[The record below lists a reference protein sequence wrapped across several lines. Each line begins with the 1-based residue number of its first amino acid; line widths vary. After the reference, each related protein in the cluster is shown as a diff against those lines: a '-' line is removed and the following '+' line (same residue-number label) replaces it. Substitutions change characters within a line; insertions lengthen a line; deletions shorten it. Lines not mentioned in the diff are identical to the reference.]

1 MEDNYNKGK
10 AFNENLLDKVYLPD
24 VDRKNFING
33 KAFKL
38 LKENNNDTTVLEGYA
53 EKSKEPLKFE
63 DFNTYQDKEEWIAKH
78 AGPEEQKQFFSALG
92 DFVLDLGKDGI
103 RGLAVGATNGVD
115 FAVNLAPTLTKLYD
129 LAPAPIGGGGSLE
142 ASGAQQD
149 FVNLATKVSNNLGE
163 AREFLKIIKMME
175 M

>member
-92 DFVLDLGKDGI
+92 DFVLDL
-103 RGLAVGATNGVD
+103 VTVQATTSVMPRPHLR
-115 FAVNLAPTLTKLYD
+115 FCVRSQF
-129 LAPAPIGGGGSLE
+129 GSHRCSFRR
-142 ASGAQQD
+142 A
-149 FVNLATKVSNNLGE
+149 
-163 AREFLKIIKMME
+163 
-175 M
+175 